1 MKVKGVFSMNRD
13 AIKML
18 AMFTMLLNHIAN
30 ALLPLGSR

>member
-18 AMFTMLLNHIAN
+18 AMFTMLLNHIATPS
-30 ALLPLGSR
+30 AAGSR

>member
-1 MKVKGVFSMNRD
+1 MNRD

-30 ALLPLGSR
+30 ALLPAGSR